1 MGPSTYGVDFIAN
14 PAREAGAFETFDT
27 PQAISPYLLAFI
39 QDLSS
44 VQLMQKKARTFAS
57 LNSDT
62 AKLIARSIKQ
72 RNGYINGL

>member
-1 MGPSTYGVDFIAN
+1 MCS
-14 PAREAGAFETFDT
+14 
-27 PQAISPYLLAFI
+27 YLLALSK
-39 QDLSS
+39 DLPS
-44 VQLMQKKARTFAS
+44 VQITQKKARAFAS